1 MKKAIASIVVLSLFA
16 GGALAADVYDNEE
29 EFLEAI
35 AGAGGYLLEEFDGI
49 EGVIYPPYIM
59 GPMNGYYGEASGEGA
74 GSGNLWGC
82 SGSLSTDSALDL
94 IYVDFTGS
102 DNEVYSTG
110 GFFWP
115 TDFGCAWILGN
126 PMQLELSD
134 GTFLEYTPSS
144 TTDFVGFVSDVPL
157 DWIRIE
163 APDVGGI
170 NAWATVDHFYIDS
183 PEPGSLVLLAL
194 GALAVIRRR

>member
-1 MKKAIASIVVLSLFA
+1 MKRIVAPIVVLSLFA
-16 GGALAADVYDNEE
+16 GGALATDVYDNEAD
-29 EFLEAI
+29 FLAAI
-35 AGAGGYLLEEFDGI
+35 GTTEYLLEEFTGVD
-49 EGVIYPPYIM
+49 GVIYPPYIM
-59 GPMNGYYGEASGEGA
+59 GPMNGYYGEASAEGG

-94 IYVDFTGS
+94 IYIDFTGS
-102 DNEVYSTG
+102 DNDVYSTG

-115 TDFGCAWILGN
+115 TDFGCAWIQGN
-126 PMQLELSD
+126 PMQVELSD
-134 GTFLEYTPSS
+134 GTFVDYVPDSPARFL
-144 TTDFVGFVSDVPL
+144 GFVSDVPL

-163 APDVGGI
+163 APDLGGI

-194 GALAVIRRR
+194 GALAAIRRR